1 MEDFGRDSASPAIG
15 GGVIKG
21 KSSVSP
27 TGGAP
32 FTAAPAPTAPP
43 NLERRI
49 TSLSRALSRA
59 RIESAEHS
67 GVLAELRGAEIA
79 RLEILREQM
88 EPVLAQLPRDCELF
102 DVAVSPGE
110 RPRLFIDQIGF
121 VEMGA
126 DRRSYRFMQDT
137 RHGRITICE
146 SDKPETLVEAI
157 TAYIAHRLIEREQA
171 LAVDYASGGV
181 GAAGAARAAAWR
193 ETSAREGM
201 GGNALKLRLTR
212 MFLFLVELLGSVT
225 FFGLLG
231 LFAMWT
237 YRRFIGN

>member
-1 MEDFGRDSASPAIG
+1 M
-15 GGVIKG
+15 
-21 KSSVSP
+21 
-27 TGGAP
+27 
-32 FTAAPAPTAPP
+32 
-43 NLERRI
+43 
-49 TSLSRALSRA
+49 
-59 RIESAEHS
+59 
-67 GVLAELRGAEIA
+67 LAELRGAEIA

-157 TAYIAHRLIEREQA
+157 TA
-171 LAVDYASGGV
+171 
-181 GAAGAARAAAWR
+181 
-193 ETSAREGM
+193 
-201 GGNALKLRLTR
+201 
-212 MFLFLVELLGSVT
+212 
-225 FFGLLG
+225 
-231 LFAMWT
+231 
-237 YRRFIGN
+237 